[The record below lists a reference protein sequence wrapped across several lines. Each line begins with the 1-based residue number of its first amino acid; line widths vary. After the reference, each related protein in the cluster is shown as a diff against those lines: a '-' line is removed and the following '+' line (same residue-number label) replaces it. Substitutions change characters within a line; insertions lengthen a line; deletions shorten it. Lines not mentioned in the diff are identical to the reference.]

1 MFSSIKSAGITSLIT
16 FSIIYFFNSSWVIF
30 LICWLDTI
38 MVSILDGI
46 PSTYSTVTCVLPS
59 GFNGESGLLFLT
71 LVSFCANLFART
83 IGRGINSSVS
93 LVANPNIIPWSP
105 AIVSVLSTA
114 LLISRDCSPTL
125 VITLNLSVYPISLIT
140 FKAIS
145 S

>member
-1 MFSSIKSAGITSLIT
+1 
-16 FSIIYFFNSSWVIF
+16 
-30 LICWLDTI
+30 

-46 PSTYSTVTCVLPS
+46 PSTYSTVICVLPS